1 ASSDRQGDSAMR
13 KLMVTMLF
21 TAGCLLGA
29 GAAAAQAATPPP
41 TAKISSP
48 ASGGTYTKGQ
58 SVKTSFSCADP
69 AGSGIA
75 SCRDSNG
82 TSSPTGHLDTS
93 SAGKRSYTVTA
104 IAKDGLTGTASIS
117 YTVVANCGTQRAGA
131 STMDSRAA
139 TRAAS
144 RRRSAPPTARTG
156 GGNW

>member
-48 ASGGTYTKGQ
+48 PSGGTYTKGQ

-69 AGSGIA
+69 SGSGIA

-82 TSSPTGHLDTS
+82 AASPTGHLDTS
-93 SAGKRSYTVTA
+93 SVGKRSYTVTA
-104 IAKDGLTGTASIS
+104 IANDGLTGTASIS
-117 YTVVANCGTQRAGA
+117 YTVVANCSPAATAGYNAGFNRGFNAAFNSAFDNGFRAGL
-131 STMDSRAA
+131 M
-139 TRAAS
+139 
-144 RRRSAPPTARTG
+144 AR
-156 GGNW
+156 